1 MRITGWGRIFRKFWI
16 DELPM
21 IWNLV
26 KGDLKIVG
34 VRPVSM
40 ANFNTYPKYLQDKRI
55 KVKPGLIPPMYYDM
69 PKSDEDF
76 YRSEE
81 RYIDRYLKSPLK
93 TDIQYLF
100 GALYNIFIKRAR
112 SH

>member
-1 MRITGWGRIFRKFWI
+1 
-16 DELPM
+16 
-21 IWNLV
+21 
-26 KGDLKIVG
+26 
-34 VRPVSM
+34 
-40 ANFNTYPKYLQDKRI
+40 
-55 KVKPGLIPPMYYDM
+55 MYYDM